1 MTKEVGKETGKEVG
15 KEANSSADFGE
26 CLRWFVAGITLGFLG
41 TVMGLSYLGL
51 ADIGRIAPTQPSVDS
66 EVNRPTSTDVEVP
79 IHYVPVQ
86 DKAII
91 WNVTSRESRVNPAT
105 VMRR

>member
-1 MTKEVGKETGKEVG
+1 MAKEVGKEVG
-15 KEANSSADFGE
+15 KEGGKETNVWADFGD

-41 TVMGLSYLGL
+41 AVMGLSYLGL

-79 IHYVPVQ
+79 IHYIPIQ

-91 WNVTSRESRVNPAT
+91 WNVTSSESRVNPAT
-105 VMRR
+105 SVRR